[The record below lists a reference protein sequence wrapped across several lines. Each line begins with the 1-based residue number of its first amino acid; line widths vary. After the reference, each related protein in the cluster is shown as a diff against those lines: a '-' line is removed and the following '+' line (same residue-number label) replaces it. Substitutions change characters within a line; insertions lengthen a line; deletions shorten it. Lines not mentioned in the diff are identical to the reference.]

1 MKLDVRP
8 HISPK
13 PIPRAFQS
21 SHTKPKLE
29 NTQESGKISN
39 ENLSLVHVQMSE
51 SNGHTNGTNGE
62 NNLRDDEVDEGLA
75 ALRRQPSI
83 RDRKKVTLRSDNLY
97 YQQMLRDFRHS
108 FKKLD
113 ALAYLCMLFM

>member
-83 RDRKKVTLRSDNLY
+83 RDRKKVTLRSNNLY
-97 YQQMLRDFRHS
+97 YQQMLRE